1 MKNYDYLFFTFTFT
15 WSYYFFSII
24 YRLSHM
30 DGCFKSCGF
39 FFFLKSFKNCGL
51 IYGTT
56 TLHSKWFVSFNILI
70 PFNTNFFLPL
80 SLFSFSYLARTT
92 ILVIKTNHPHT
103 FIISTSKYASCNLY
117 SPVLHEHACTWG

>member
-1 MKNYDYLFFTFTFT
+1 
-15 WSYYFFSII
+15 
-24 YRLSHM
+24 M
-30 DGCFKSCGF
+30 DGCFKSCG

-70 PFNTNFFLPL
+70 PFNTKFFLPL

-117 SPVLHEHACTWG
+117 SPVLHEHACT